1 MPLFQTLAELKQVQK
16 AQTGQLCGLVP
27 TMGTLHQGHLALIK
41 QAQKE
46 NECVWVSIFVN
57 PTQFNN
63 KSDLS
68 SYPSNLAEDIKA
80 IHEVDPSICIFAPA
94 TTEMYPQEV
103 VSATFLFDGLDGV
116 MEGADRPGHFQ
127 GVITI
132 VSKLFE
138 AIHPDTAYFGEKDF
152 QQLQII
158 KNWSKKARVPTKI
171 FGCPIV
177 RESHGLAMS
186 SRNEL
191 LSKEARK
198 EAGFI
203 YHALIAC
210 KNTENK
216 TSLNANIKKIFDE
229 HPTFE
234 LHYCV
239 CLEEETLSELED
251 FQNATNSRIFIAASV
266 EGVRLIDNIA
276 LK

>member
-1 MPLFQTLAELKQVQK
+1 MLIVRTAEELQK
-16 AQTGQLCGLVP
+16 NLNSKISSLGLVP
-27 TMGTLHQGHLALIK
+27 TMGALHLGHLSLVE
-41 QAQKE
+41 QAFKE
-46 NECVWVSIFVN
+46 NSHVVVSIYVN
-57 PTQFNN
+57 PTQFN
-63 KSDLS
+63 KQSDLS

-80 IHEVDPSICIFAPA
+80 IHLVDPSICIFAPA
-94 TTEMYPQEV
+94 ITEMYPQEV
-103 VSATFLFDGLDGV
+103 ISASFLFNGLDCV

-132 VSKLFE
+132 VSKLLE
-138 AIHPDTAYFGEKDF
+138 AVKPDNAYFGEKDF

-158 KNWSKKARVPTKI
+158 KNWSKKAGIATKI
-171 FGCPIV
+171 YGCPIV

-186 SRNEL
+186 SRNKL
-191 LSKEARK
+191 LSSEARK

-203 YHALIAC
+203 YKALIAC

-216 TSLNANIKKIFDE
+216 TSLNANIKKIFAE
-229 HPTFE
+229 HPTFK

-239 CLEEETLSELED
+239 CLEEETLTELEE
-251 FQNATNSRIFIAASV
+251 FQTATSPRLFIAATV